1 MMNKKKNIAI
11 IIICVLIIFSILVLV
26 KYESSK
32 QLNGAEKKIY
42 QIYKEDE
49 KSVSSHFESIND
61 TTEISVMSYNIHRG
75 KDYEDKYTIE
85 EMINFFKES
94 DIDIICL
101 QEVLFSHHT
110 LIRESGGYKSQ
121 YVANID
127 IPIASTGVA
136 TYSKYPIIESNHIV
150 LSSKTEPRGALHTAY
165 RINNKIVNVI
175 NVHLGL
181 DKREREIQI
190 KELLEYSSNLQG
202 EVILAGDFNQKNAEL
217 KGFRDVGKYHGY
229 ENKGTFIPKE
239 ARIDYIFTT
248 KGDIYSTRYNVLDTK
263 LSDHYPIVTNIKYKP
278 ELLESDEESNILESV
293 FLRWIKKDNK

>member
-1 MMNKKKNIAI
+1 MMNKKKNI
-11 IIICVLIIFSILVLV
+11 LIIVIFMLTVFSILVLI
-26 KYESSK
+26 KHESDK
-32 QLNGAEKKIY
+32 QLKGAEKKIY

-49 KSVSSHFESIND
+49 KSVSSNFESLND

-85 EMINFFKES
+85 EMINFIKES
-94 DIDIICL
+94 DTDIICL

-190 KELLEYSSNLQG
+190 KELLEYCSSLQG
-202 EVILAGDFNQKNAEL
+202 EVILAGDFNQKTVDLE
-217 KGFRDVGKYHGY
+217 GFRDVGMYHGY
-229 ENKGTFIPKE
+229 ESKGTFIPKE
-239 ARIDYIFTT
+239 VRIDYIFMTT
-248 KGDIYSTRYNVLDTK
+248 KEIYSTRYSILNTK

-278 ELLESDEESNILESV
+278 ELLESDEESNILESI
-293 FLRWIKKDNK
+293 FLRWIKKDNR

>member
-1 MMNKKKNIAI
+1 MRKKGV
-11 IIICVLIIFSILVLV
+11 VLIIFTLIITVFSVLLIV
-26 KYESSK
+26 KHESNK
-32 QLNGAEKKIY
+32 QLKGAERKIY

-49 KSVSSHFESIND
+49 KSVSSNVESINE
-61 TTEISVMSYNIHRG
+61 TTEISIMSYNIHRG

-85 EMINFFKES
+85 EMINLFKES
-94 DIDIICL
+94 DVDIICL

-202 EVILAGDFNQKNAEL
+202 EVMLVGDFNQRNAEL
-217 KGFRDVGKYHGY
+217 EGFRDVGKYHGY
-229 ENKGTFIPKE
+229 ENKSTFIPKD

-248 KGDIYSTRYNVLDTK
+248 TGDVYSTKYNILSTK

-278 ELLESDEESNILESV
+278 ELLQSDEEENILESI